1 MAHEL
6 ETEFASYREAL
17 ETEEEK
23 LAFDKEIVLLLERR
37 GVDYGWIL
45 PCWSSC
51 FLFCHLATF
60 PSDGF
65 GL

>member
-23 LAFDKEIVLLLERR
+23 LAFDREIVLLLERR
-37 GVDYGWIL
+37 GVDYVRGYVDGL
-45 PCWSSC
+45 RDA
-51 FLFCHLATF
+51 LKRT
-60 PSDGF
+60 PSQKTSE
-65 GL
+65 GLKG